1 MSRAKKANFSVDSS
15 DRLVDVI
22 QGVFI
27 DASDRE
33 VDHLG
38 KLQFAVRIDDED
50 YDGAYQSGT
59 IVFNLLNGSVK
70 AVSGRKTLKK
80 GTHRLMDMS
89 ISKLKTLIDEY
100 ARAIPFSG
108 GEAPYDTPSIQD
120 RYPDYDAY
128 MSGRYASK
136 KTAARFNLGQV
147 VQTRGVAHAMRRDP
161 EFAGEIMD
169 AFNKYRRGDWG
180 DTQSDSKRRNNAVL
194 RGEED
199 QVFAV
204 YNTSQGTVYIIT
216 EWDGSVTTILFA
228 NEY

>member
-1 MSRAKKANFSVDSS
+1 
-15 DRLVDVI
+15 
-22 QGVFI
+22 
-27 DASDRE
+27 
-33 VDHLG
+33 
-38 KLQFAVRIDDED
+38 
-50 YDGAYQSGT
+50 
-59 IVFNLLNGSVK
+59 
-70 AVSGRKTLKK
+70 
-80 GTHRLMDMS
+80 
-89 ISKLKTLIDEY
+89 
-100 ARAIPFSG
+100 
-108 GEAPYDTPSIQD
+108 
-120 RYPDYDAY
+120 

-147 VQTRGVAHAMRRDP
+147 VQTRGVAAAMRRDP
-161 EFAGEIMD
+161 AFAEEIMA

-204 YNTSQGTVYIIT
+204 YNTSQGKVYIIT